1 MAPLIPQSCPKDTAW
16 GVDGM
21 VSQHGQFRWLNPVRS
36 SIETSKILVSRCRN
50 LLVLWLPKTTL
61 TSKFPCLIK
70 LPRASPTSGHISGED
85 CDFKIYMHLNV
96 HHSSIYNS
104 QSKSPWTDE
113 IARED
118 VCVCVCVCV
127 CFILFLFII
136 NSPSNFSGQPSSL
149 LSGLLPSPDDSST
162 LQLTELSHGI

>member
-127 CFILFLFII
+127 C
-136 NSPSNFSGQPSSL
+136 SGIL
-149 LSGLLPSPDDSST
+149 LSHKKEWNNTICSNMGL
-162 LQLTELSHGI
+162 EMIILSEARQRKTIV